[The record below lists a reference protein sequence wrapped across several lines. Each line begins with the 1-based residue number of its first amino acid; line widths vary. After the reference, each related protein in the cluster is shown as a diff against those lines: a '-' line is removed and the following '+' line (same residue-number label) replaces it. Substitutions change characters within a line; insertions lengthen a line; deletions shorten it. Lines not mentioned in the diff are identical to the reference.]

1 MDILK
6 KENII
11 LNQPKAERTEIIK
24 RTGKLLSD
32 SGYSTEKYTEG
43 MLKRDE
49 SFSTAIGN
57 FIAIPHG
64 AEEYKKEILN
74 TGLVILSYPEGVEW
88 GDKVVHLVIGI
99 AAKGDEHLDIMG
111 NVVDNL
117 ETGEDTLKLVK
128 EGNADKVYELF
139 KGTGAP

>member
-11 LNQPKAERTEIIK
+11 LNQPRADRVDIIK
-24 RTGKLLSD
+24 RAGKMLVD
-32 SGYSTEKYTEG
+32 SGYCTEKYVEG

-74 TGLVILSYPEGVEW
+74 TGLVILSYPEEIVW
-88 GDKVVHLVIGI
+88 GDKVVHLVVGI

-111 NVVDNL
+111 NIVDHL
-117 ETGEDTLKLVK
+117 DTGEDTLKLIK
-128 EGNADKVYELF
+128 TATLEEIYELF
-139 KGTGAP
+139 KGTGEA